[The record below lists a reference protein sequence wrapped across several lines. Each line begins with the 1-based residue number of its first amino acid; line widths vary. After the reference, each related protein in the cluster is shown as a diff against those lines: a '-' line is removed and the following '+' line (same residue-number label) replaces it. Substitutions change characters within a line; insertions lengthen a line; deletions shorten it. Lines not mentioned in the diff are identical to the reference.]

1 MVQVYI
7 NYNPYKVE
15 TEFRINDKQVS
26 KKSKLS
32 FQSKNRLQYWLEK
45 NNANWNGIVKEL
57 MKETNQNDFDITF
70 VGRKIDFDDLK
81 LTFENSEEN
90 IKFKFKHIETKNE
103 KDILKDIGKII
114 DEVENGPIK
123 ELKDKGIRE
132 AYNKAKSSE
141 FNISVIATMSSGKST
156 LLNSFIGYDLLPSKN
171 EACTATIAK
180 IKDNDDLDKFY
191 VECFDNKG
199 KKIVDRKEAKL
210 SDLEEYNEDEK
221 VVEIKLE
228 GPIPNISSE
237 KMNLVITDTPGPN
250 NSRNADHGE
259 VTNRIINDE
268 NKGVVLYVI
277 NATQFGINDDYNLLS
292 NIASVMKRGG
302 KQSKDRFIF
311 AINKCDEFD
320 CEKKESI
327 GNLLEKV
334 REYLGNHGI
343 EDPNLFPVSAQ
354 IAKLIR
360 KNQNGC
366 ELTKKE
372 KRKLKEYEDFIDM
385 EGYYFDEMAS
395 LSESCRESLRRKLK
409 EAQDNEDE
417 YTEAL
422 IHTGIPAI
430 EETINEYLEKYAYPI
445 KIKDAISELQGIIET
460 KVAFLDLDKKIAKDE
475 KQFKKVREQ
484 IKQVKEKLRK
494 GDIAKSFEEI
504 VESIEIYDGMFESIA
519 NKINNKFADIA
530 DKYED
535 KDKIEED
542 TAKYEIKNFKNTIDR
557 LQVQIE
563 GDLNRIIEDSIFD
576 QGEKIIE
583 EYRMSIKELN
593 EDLEIDGFSFEKIN
607 GINKVNLKDV
617 DKLIKRFS
625 ETEDIYETEIRKNEQ
640 KKWYKPWTWG
650 QDDYIEVEV
659 KVGEKKYINVS
670 KVIQESL
677 GKIRNGFTSN
687 IEYSKEETQR
697 RIDMLKEYFNGEIS
711 KLDEVMKNIINDLE
725 LKTRDFAEVKS
736 RVNKNKEICNW
747 IDNISNKI
755 ENIMS

>member
-1 MVQVYI
+1 
-7 NYNPYKVE
+7 
-15 TEFRINDKQVS
+15 
-26 KKSKLS
+26 
-32 FQSKNRLQYWLEK
+32 
-45 NNANWNGIVKEL
+45 
-57 MKETNQNDFDITF
+57 
-70 VGRKIDFDDLK
+70 
-81 LTFENSEEN
+81 
-90 IKFKFKHIETKNE
+90 
-103 KDILKDIGKII
+103 
-114 DEVENGPIK
+114 
-123 ELKDKGIRE
+123 
-132 AYNKAKSSE
+132 
-141 FNISVIATMSSGKST
+141 MSSGKST

-191 VECFDNKG
+191 VKCFDSNG

-354 IAKLIR
+354 MAKLIR

-542 TAKYEIKNFKNTIDR
+542 KAKYEIKNFKNTIDR

-617 DKLIKRFS
+617 DKLINRFS
-625 ETEDIYETEIRKNEQ
+625 ETEDIYETEIRKNDK